1 MQEHNNGILDQHKI
15 IGQTKKLYILHL
27 NDLYLFFHNYQ
38 LKSFTLQLRMFKF
51 SNFSKCKIIHYAQQ
65 NTLIFSLYSKSYRP
79 SQNNFLAFIL
89 FKYIYIHT

>member
-1 MQEHNNGILDQHKI
+1 MQEHNNGILDRHKI

-27 NDLYLFFHNYQ
+27 NDLYFYSSTITNLNPSHF
-38 LKSFTLQLRMFKF
+38 
-51 SNFSKCKIIHYAQQ
+51 NFECLNFQNFQ
-65 NTLIFSLYSKSYRP
+65 NVNNTLCTTKYIIFSLYSKSHRP